1 MLFQPPMYHQNK
13 GEGVC
18 FLSRYFN
25 FYLIVFSVP
34 IVYVCILF
42 ICIYLRIHGLF

>member
-1 MLFQPPMYHQNK
+1 MLSQPPMYHQNK

-18 FLSRYFN
+18 FFPRYFYV
-25 FYLIVFSVP
+25 YLFVLSVL

-42 ICIYLRIHGLF
+42 ICIYLQIHDLF